1 MGWFLVARLLV
12 QTEAFGFVCVRGGP
26 CETGR
31 LGLTQRQNSRRITG
45 LTRALARLKVLS
57 VRFPAAPI
65 KASGSGHSP
74 GAAAVF
80 VLRVQAF
87 HPNIVV
93 SRLRSRYGLDAV
105 QSAVQRDV

>member
-1 MGWFLVARLLV
+1 M
-12 QTEAFGFVCVRGGP
+12 
-26 CETGR
+26 
-31 LGLTQRQNSRRITG
+31 
-45 LTRALARLKVLS
+45 
-57 VRFPAAPI
+57 
-65 KASGSGHSP
+65 KAGGSGHSP

-93 SRLRSRYGLDAV
+93 SRLRSRYSLDAV